1 MVRNSVVKSR
11 RFVRTAALGVAA
23 AAWMAMVNPG
33 AAGAA
38 VDNAR
43 SMPLDGGATI
53 EVLQADTS
61 IQSVPPLDSSPL
73 SVEFFNDGV
82 AGVRITGPG
91 ADAFTGTRLTFGY
104 QIGYP
109 IALPG
114 AIVHIFTPSLD
125 WEVGNGVDLGVDLG
139 ADLGIPLDGSGGGE
153 LGLGA
158 NLGVG
163 LGSETRL
170 GGRIIP
176 ENEFE
181 IELEPG
187 GITEVPIVEDLA
199 FDGSGVTVRIAGV
212 HGAVSG
218 AIGPVTVR
226 PFAKA
231 TTAKGDTVVTY
242 GVPQRV

>member
-1 MVRNSVVKSR
+1 MVRNSVTKSR
-11 RFVRTAALGVAA
+11 RRFRAAALGVAA
-23 AAWMAMVNPG
+23 AAFVAMVNPG

-82 AGVRITGPG
+82 AAVRITGPG
-91 ADAFTGTRLTFGY
+91 ADAFQDTKLTLGY

-109 IALPG
+109 VALPG
-114 AIVHIFTPSLD
+114 AIVHIFTPSLN
-125 WEVGNGVDLGVDLG
+125 WGVGNSADFGIDLGFDNDGG
-139 ADLGIPLDGSGGGE
+139 AA
-153 LGLGA
+153 LGLG
-158 NLGVG
+158 LG
-163 LGSETRL
+163 LGTSAEL
-170 GGRIIP
+170 GGTIIP
-176 ENEFE
+176 EQE
-181 IELEPG
+181 IEVELEPG
-187 GITEVPIVEDLA
+187 GITEVPIVENLE

-212 HGAVSG
+212 HGSVSG

-231 TTAKGDTVVTY
+231 TTSKGDTVVTY

>member
-1 MVRNSVVKSR
+1 MVRNSAEKSR
-11 RFVRTAALGVAA
+11 RGLRITALGVAA
-23 AAWMAMVNPG
+23 AWTMMVNPG
-33 AAGAA
+33 TAAAA

-82 AGVRITGPG
+82 AAVRITGPG
-91 ADAFTGTRLTFGY
+91 ADSFTGTKLTFGY

-109 IALPG
+109 VALPG

-125 WEVGNGVDLGVDLG
+125 WGVGSGVDFGVDLGFPGDGG
-139 ADLGIPLDGSGGGE
+139 APS
-153 LGLGA
+153 LGLG
-158 NLGVG
+158 LGVG
-163 LGSETRL
+163 SNAEL
-170 GGRIIP
+170 GGSIIP
-176 ENEFE
+176 EQE
-181 IELEPG
+181 IEVELEPG
-187 GITEVPIVEDLA
+187 GITEVPIVENLA

>member
-1 MVRNSVVKSR
+1 MVRKSVTKSR
-11 RFVRTAALGVAA
+11 AFARTVALGVAVA
-23 AAWMAMVNPG
+23 GWVAMVNPG

-53 EVLQADTS
+53 EVLQADTAF
-61 IQSVPPLDSSPL
+61 QSVPPLDSSPL

-82 AGVRITGPG
+82 AAVRITGPG
-91 ADAFTGTRLTFGY
+91 ADAFKGTKLTIGY

-109 IALPG
+109 VALPG
-114 AIVHIFTPSLD
+114 AVITLNTPSLD
-125 WEVGNGVDLGVDLG
+125 WGVGSNF
-139 ADLGIPLDGSGGGE
+139 
-153 LGLGA
+153 

-163 LGSETRL
+163 DLFGSPSIGLDVGTNSAL
-170 GGRIIP
+170 GGSIIP
-176 ENEFE
+176 SNSIEFD
-181 IELEPG
+181 LEPG
-187 GITEVPIVEDLA
+187 GITEVPLVQDAA
-199 FDGSGVTVRIAGV
+199 FDGSGVLVRIAGA

-218 AIGPVTVR
+218 VLGPVTVR

-231 TTAKGDTVVTY
+231 TTSRGDTVITY

>member
-1 MVRNSVVKSR
+1 MVRNSVTKSR
-11 RFVRTAALGVAA
+11 RRFRVAALGVAA
-23 AAWMAMVNPG
+23 AAFVAMVNPG

-73 SVEFFNDGV
+73 SVEFFSDGV
-82 AGVRITGPG
+82 AAVKITGPG
-91 ADAFTGTRLTFGY
+91 ADAFTGTKLTLGY

-109 IALPG
+109 VALPG
-114 AIVHIFTPSLD
+114 AIVHLFTPSLD
-125 WEVGNGVDLGVDLG
+125 WGVGNNVNLGFGDLLGDPVIGLDLG
-139 ADLGIPLDGSGGGE
+139 AN
-153 LGLGA
+153 A
-158 NLGVG
+158 Q
-163 LGSETRL
+163 L

-176 ENEFE
+176 EHEFE

-187 GITEVPIVEDLA
+187 GITEVPIVEGLT
-199 FDGSGVTVRIAGV
+199 FDGSAVTVRIAGV
-212 HGAVSG
+212 HGSVSG

-231 TTAKGDTVVTY
+231 TTSKGDTVVTY